1 MIKYFNKVN
10 IQGILFIC
18 FIACHITSHSQNNE
32 DDYYIRFV
40 DSADYYIDDY
50 PEKAQAFLDAIPQP
64 IEEKITG
71 RVADYYDIKAL
82 IHDDKGEYA
91 QLCQS
96 YILAIKY
103 ADKEK
108 NYEVAGSASLELFA
122 NLYFAKKNAEAYKYL
137 NKAKAYYELDNNING
152 LLEVKQMYAYAEFSN
167 RNYKKCNDL
176 LLKDLE
182 TYKAI
187 KDDAYFYMFATYMLT
202 LNYIELGNLN
212 AAYTYLKEF
221 EGLKEN
227 PTIVKYNYASFNV
240 GMDLNF
246 AEHYL
251 KNKKLDSVSHYLSK
265 ASELRGYMSNNLV
278 RKYFNLKA
286 DVYKSDGKIEEAKTY
301 LDSIAVFE
309 KKMFNS
315 NLEASFQLNN
325 TLIKTESEL
334 ENESVKK
341 FWNGFFAVFLFCL
354 LSFLSVFYLIYYRK
368 HTWKLKDSINKMNN
382 LSYLKSN
389 NEKLTGKVLGLE
401 EYILNLKKEVKEV
414 SMIND
419 VPVQREKIKDLY
431 KNLLHNSS
439 TLLDKSE
446 NHLELVNELNVEFF
460 NSIQSKYPQ
469 LNDSEIIT
477 CYYLFMDFKNKE
489 IALFLNISVRAL
501 ESKRYRISKKINLN
515 TKKISLLEHLK
526 ETFKGTKIGS
536 TI

>member
-1 MIKYFNKVN
+1 MFKYLNKVN
-10 IQGILFIC
+10 IQGVLFIC
-18 FIACHITSHSQNNE
+18 IIVCHISSHSQSNE

-50 PEKAQAFLDAIPQP
+50 PKKAQAFLDSIPQP
-64 IEEKITG
+64 IEDKITG

-82 IHDDKGEYA
+82 IHDERGEYA
-91 QLCQS
+91 QLYQS

-108 NYEVAGSASLELFA
+108 NYEVAGCASLELFA
-122 NLYFAKKNAEAYKYL
+122 NLYFAKKNAVAYKYL
-137 NKAKAYYELDNNING
+137 NKAKAYYELDNNTNG

-167 RNYKKCNDL
+167 KNYKKCNEL
-176 LLKDLE
+176 ILNNLE
-182 TYKAI
+182 TYKAV

-202 LNYIELGNLN
+202 SNYIELGNLN
-212 AAYTYLKEF
+212 KAYTYIKEF
-221 EGLKEN
+221 ESLKDN
-227 PTIVKYNYASFNV
+227 STIVKYNYASFKV
-240 GMDLNF
+240 SMDINF

-265 ASELRGYMSNNLV
+265 ASELRSYMGNDLV

-286 DVYKSDGKIEEAKTY
+286 DVYKSYGKIEEAKTY

-309 KKMFNS
+309 RKMFDN

-334 ENESVKK
+334 ESESVKK
-341 FWNGFFAVFLFCL
+341 FWNGFLAVFLFCL
-354 LSFLSVFYLIYYRK
+354 LSFLSIFYLIYYRK
-368 HTWKLKDSINKMNN
+368 HKWKLKDSINKMNN

-414 SMIND
+414 SMVHD

-460 NSIQSKYPQ
+460 NRIQSKYPQ
-469 LNDSEIIT
+469 LNDSEVIT

-501 ESKRYRISKKINLN
+501 ESKRYRISKKIDLN
-515 TKKISLLEHLK
+515 TKKNSLLEHLK
-526 ETFKGTKIGS
+526 ETFKDTKIGS